1 MDRRFSIL
9 VASLVALSPLLAGC
23 MPDSP
28 RTLLSWDVNDSL
40 TRHAAVNP
48 NPKPAAGDTAR
59 TYVYQGDSYAVP
71 APKPRPTVTTANLPP
86 ISSSSGGGS
95 LAFAWPV
102 NGPVISGFGATSGGA
117 RNDGINI
124 AAPRGTPIHASAGGT
139 VTYAGSELKDYGN
152 LVLIKHADGYVT
164 AYAHADRLIVG
175 KGDVV
180 TKGEVI
186 GYAGKTG
193 DVSTPQLHFEIRHDT
208 APVDPR
214 NLLVA
219 RNS

>member
-1 MDRRFSIL
+1 MDRRLKLL
-9 VASLVALSPLLAGC
+9 VAALTLLSPLLAGC

-28 RTLLSWDVNDSL
+28 RTALNWDANDSL
-40 TRHAAVNP
+40 TRHVAPTSNTQH
-48 NPKPAAGDTAR
+48 AAGDTAR
-59 TYVYQGDSYAVP
+59 TYVYQGDSYAGP

-86 ISSSSGGGS
+86 ISYGSGN
-95 LAFAWPV
+95 LAFVWPV

-124 AAPRGTPIHASAGGT
+124 AAPKGTPIHAAAGGT
-139 VTYAGSELKDYGN
+139 VTYASDELKDYGN

-175 KGDVV
+175 KGDIV
-180 TKGEVI
+180 TKGQVI
-186 GYAGKTG
+186 GYAGSTG
-193 DVSTPQLHFEIRHDT
+193 DVSRPQLHFEIRHDT